1 MDRKDQLFVINEV
14 SVNLFTSSTLGPACN
29 EQFDA
34 QKCAGSSPVL
44 GITELVVRGSGGGG
58 GSSAPK
64 AFQKLEMSLSSI
76 HLCDTSMRLD
86 LLCSQLF
93 ARGSRV
99 FVVTGTWCTLLET

>member
-58 GSSAPK
+58 GG
-64 AFQKLEMSLSSI
+64 LV
-76 HLCDTSMRLD
+76 HLRP
-86 LLCSQLF
+86 
-93 ARGSRV
+93 SRNLKCP
-99 FVVTGTWCTLLET
+99 FHQYICVTLQ